1 MDKNEMTEAINYM
14 RKDSAVKNKKGI
26 AFIGAS
32 IPVWLG
38 VLIIQLMDLPIEQ
51 RNLYSWFVISL
62 LMPVA
67 LMITKVLGIK
77 MQNKENPLNKAGML
91 FTMNQILYICIV
103 CWVYAAIPE
112 RMIMVLAM
120 VFGGHLLPFAWLYC
134 SKAYAV
140 SAVIVVVGSLIL
152 GCTFPTWVVA
162 AGMLVYESLF
172 TLWLFIENRNFITK
186 YPT

>member
-1 MDKNEMTEAINYM
+1 MNENEMTGAINYM
-14 RKDSAVKNKKGI
+14 RQDAAIKNKKGI

-38 VLIIQLMDLPIEQ
+38 VLMIQLMDLPIDT
-51 RNLYSWFVISL
+51 RNLYSWFAVSL

-67 LMITKVLGIK
+67 LMITKALGIK
-77 MQNKENPLNKAGML
+77 MQNKENPLNKTGML

-103 CWVYAAIPE
+103 CWVYAALPE

-120 VFGGHLLPFAWLYC
+120 VFGGHLLPFAWLYR

-140 SAVIVVVGSLIL
+140 SSVIVVMGALII
-152 GCTFPTWVVA
+152 GCAFPAWVVA
-162 AGMLVYESLF
+162 AGMLAYESLF
-172 TLWLFIENRNFITK
+172 TLWLWIENRGLSC
-186 YPT
+186 